1 MNEKQQVDQSLG
13 WSSTPDVTSWR
24 KGQQLMGIH
33 LNCLWFN
40 NEPNFFLKHCC
51 IYSVAMN
58 DAFMEFLTEAELQL
72 LLRVQFVSF
81 DHLGISSSLFK
92 RLAHRAPPG
101 PIGDLVLALH
111 RFLQFFQIFAMGC

>member
-1 MNEKQQVDQSLG
+1 
-13 WSSTPDVTSWR
+13 
-24 KGQQLMGIH
+24 MGIH

-81 DHLGISSSLFK
+81 DHLGISFLSTHHAFVQSINQNLRLLPGGDTPHLLEHCSHWIHTLDHSS
-92 RLAHRAPPG
+92 
-101 PIGDLVLALH
+101 VL
-111 RFLQFFQIFAMGC
+111 